1 MVGAGLL
8 AREDVG
14 YSVCT
19 CFELF
24 IFEHALVKHSR
35 KVQKER

>member
-8 AREDVG
+8 AREDIG
-14 YSVCT
+14 HSMCT

-24 IFEHALVKHSR
+24 IYEHASVKHSR
-35 KVQKER
+35 KVQKY

>member
-1 MVGAGLL
+1 MVGAGSLD
-8 AREDVG
+8 REDVG

-24 IFEHALVKHSR
+24 IHEHASVICSR
-35 KVQKER
+35 KVQKD